1 MIVFAVILAGC
12 SDAEKPTAAPPSTS
26 APSGS
31 VTPSETPSATPTTP
45 AVDPDCVAGPG
56 RTVQK
61 LPAIQVP
68 AIVVPPVTYTDKSG
82 QQQTAV
88 EGFTI
93 PAQSID
99 AGCVVRYDAP
109 GGCLGAIKIS
119 GAEIPPVTIPESTVA
134 GTDKSFAAVTVPGV
148 NAPAVNSPLV
158 CQVEN
163 AGVLP
168 TVTRK
173 GVVRRGV
180 ARNGTARPGGRV
192 KADGDRPEFRV
203 ESVKIPA
210 LRLPDVDVD
219 PVRLESRK
227 LPGENVD
234 VFTGDDK
241 VSYVAPGDVLFDTD
255 QATIRP
261 DAAKALHAIA
271 AEDQGGPSERATAGR
286 RTYRRSR
293 RRGVRDAVVRA
304 AGGGRG
310 GLADPQRALQQ
321 GADHDQGLRGDGAR
335 STEYF
340 RCQPAEEPPG
350 RDHGQ
355 HPLTH
360 SGGRFPARADCSIAW
375 ADQLIVRTAS
385 ARDRR
390 AMSVSQVRAS
400 IPTAERI
407 ATASRWVASSGS

>member
-1 MIVFAVILAGC
+1 MRAPSLFVSRLLPVIVFAVILAGC
-12 SDAEKPTAAPPSTS
+12 SDAEKPAAAPTPPPAS
-26 APSGS
+26 APSAS

-61 LPAIQVP
+61 LAAIQVP
-68 AIVVPPVTYTDKSG
+68 AVVVPPVTYTDKSG

-134 GTDKSFAAVTVPGV
+134 GTGKLFAAVTVPGV

-192 KADGDRPEFRV
+192 KEDGDRPEFRV
-203 ESVKIPA
+203 ESVKVPA
-210 LRLPDVDVD
+210 VRLPDVDVD

-271 AEDQGGPSERATAGR
+271 AKIKAAHPNARLRVEGHTDDRGDAAYGMRLSER
-286 RTYRRSR
+286 
-293 RRGVRDAVVRA
+293 RA
-304 AGGGRG
+304 AAVAAW
-310 GLADPQRALQQ
+310 LISSEHFSKAL
-321 GADHDQGLRGDGAR
+321 
-335 STEYF
+335 
-340 RCQPAEEPPG
+340 
-350 RDHGQ
+350 
-355 HPLTH
+355 
-360 SGGRFPARADCSIAW
+360 
-375 ADQLIVRTAS
+375 
-385 ARDRR
+385 
-390 AMSVSQVRAS
+390 
-400 IPTAERI
+400 I
-407 ATASRWVASSGS
+407 ATKGFGETAPAVPNTSDANRQKNRRVVITVSTR

>member
-1 MIVFAVILAGC
+1 MKAPSLFVHRALPVIVFAVILTGW
-12 SDAEKPTAAPPSTS
+12 SDPERPATAPPATTPTQ
-26 APSGS
+26 PS
-31 VTPSETPSATPTTP
+31 TPSPTPSQTPSATP

-61 LPAIQVP
+61 VAAIQVP
-68 AIVVPPVTYTDKSG
+68 AVVVPPVTYTDKSG

-119 GAEIPPVTIPESTVA
+119 AAVVPPVTIPESTVT
-134 GTDKSFAAVTVPGV
+134 GSGKSFAAVTVPGV
-148 NAPAVNSPLV
+148 TAPAVSSPLV

-168 TVTRK
+168 TVTRR

-203 ESVKIPA
+203 ESVKLPA
-210 LRLPDVDVD
+210 VRLPDVDVD

-227 LPGENVD
+227 LPGEDVD

-271 AEDQGGPSERATAGR
+271 VKIKAAHPNARLRVEGHTDDRGDAAYGMRLSER
-286 RTYRRSR
+286 
-293 RRGVRDAVVRA
+293 RA
-304 AGGGRG
+304 AAVAAWLIRTEHFSK
-310 GLADPQRALQQ
+310 ALITTKGFGETAPAVPNTSDANRQKN
-321 GADHDQGLRGDGAR
+321 RR
-335 STEYF
+335 VVITVST
-340 RCQPAEEPPG
+340 R
-350 RDHGQ
+350 
-355 HPLTH
+355 
-360 SGGRFPARADCSIAW
+360 
-375 ADQLIVRTAS
+375 
-385 ARDRR
+385 
-390 AMSVSQVRAS
+390 
-400 IPTAERI
+400 
-407 ATASRWVASSGS
+407 